1 MNKGTQTTTK
11 VKGEKT
17 MKTENKEIT
26 KTAKQEEKEMK
37 EEVKVVENKEEVVE
51 NIHKINNV
59 ELAKMFVDNGCVP
72 FGKAKSDNV
81 VYNSFATKSRVLMYN
96 SKRSP
101 ERSQLLLTETDYE
114 DFKEWY
120 DKQEDDI
127 KNLFEKETVEVP
139 GVLSD
144 SEKPRVK
151 SVKVNNLDGLTAFIK
166 FMAMAAVNTKPKETK
181 KKVEKTE
188 VAVKETKA
196 KKPATKKVS

>member
-1 MNKGTQTTTK
+1 
-11 VKGEKT
+11 
-17 MKTENKEIT
+17 
-26 KTAKQEEKEMK
+26 MK
-37 EEVKVVENKEEVVE
+37 EEVKVVENKKEVVE

-59 ELAKMFVDNGCVP
+59 ELAKMFMDNGCVP

-196 KKPATKKVS
+196 KKVATA